1 MVEFRR
7 GVGARGRGTVPSP
20 SALSSLT
27 VGLFALGGAAAVPL
41 TCDVDVVALVLAALA
56 ASVALA
62 VPLVLAALVSGTD
75 AAAPIACVG
84 VQVAA
89 ARIACVATKAG
100 ALGVAAVCE
109 SCMAPAVGCAG
120 LSSCAGAGVV
130 GGGAA
135 GPSG

>member
-1 MVEFRR
+1 MVEFGR

-20 SALSSLT
+20 SALPSLT

-41 TCDVDVVALVLAALA
+41 TCDVDVVSLALAELA

-75 AAAPIACVG
+75 AAAPIACV
-84 VQVAA
+84 
-89 ARIACVATKAG
+89 ATKAG
-100 ALGVAAVCE
+100 ARRVAAVSE
-109 SCMAPAVGCAG
+109 SCMASAAGGAG
-120 LSSCAGAGVV
+120 LSSWAGAGVV

-135 GPSG
+135 GPSD